1 MTVTDFVHLN
11 VHSEYAIIDSTIR
24 IPQLVDTVRDMGM
37 SAVALTDTNNLF
49 AALKFYQAAKS
60 AGIKAIIGADIT
72 VLDPTLEMG
81 VFEVCLLCQNRT
93 GYLNL
98 SRIISQAQR
107 QSDERGQV
115 YVEKT
120 FLQAHNEGLIVLADS
135 MVSDFGR
142 LIQQRQLETALA
154 VMLDW
159 QAVFGDRFYVA
170 LATIGR
176 ENEQAC
182 HDAALYMAAHQNIPL
197 VATGRCRFLKSEDF
211 EAHEARVCI
220 NSGHMVADRNRPHDY
235 TEQQYLKSPQQM
247 AQLFADYPSL
257 LRNSYF
263 IAQRCNF
270 DFDGKD
276 YYLPDFP
283 IPDGETIDSYFA
295 GLCRSQLDEFL
306 QSDLRDPDYTDKDYK
321 DRLELEIKVILDM
334 GFPGYFLIVS
344 DFIRWSKK
352 NRIPV
357 GPGRGSG
364 AGSLVAYMLKI
375 TALDPLTYELLF
387 ERFLNP
393 ERISMPDFD
402 VDFCMDRRDEVI
414 AYVADKYGH
423 EKVSQIIT
431 FGAMNAK
438 AVVRDAGRVLGYP
451 YPVTDGIAKLIPND
465 LGMTLTKAMT
475 AAPDLA
481 ALYDDDDEAKEIIDL
496 SYKLEGLKRNVGK
509 HAGGVVIAPSA
520 ISDFCP
526 IYIEQQSQS
535 VVSQFDKDDVESIGL
550 VKFDFLGL
558 RTLTIIDWAV
568 QAIAADTGVQLDME
582 KLPLDDAKT
591 FQLMRSGHTTAV
603 FQLESPGMQS
613 LIGRLRPDSFEDII
627 ALVALYRPGP
637 LDSGMVDTFVKC
649 KHGLEK
655 PNYMHEDLTEILE
668 PTYGVILYQEQV
680 MQIAQVLAGFTL
692 GGADILRKAMGK
704 KIVEVMEQ
712 QKQVFIDGAVQR
724 GVDEALAAHIFS
736 QIETFA
742 GYGFN
747 KSHSAAYAL
756 VAYQTAYLKAH
767 FPVHFM
773 AAVLSADLNNTDKVA
788 KQLYDIRAMG
798 ITINQPDVNR
808 SFYRFKAINGAIQYG
823 LGAIKGVGEGAIE
836 DIVSAREQDGDFKS
850 FSDLCGRVSL
860 NKVNKRS
867 LEALIKA
874 GAFDPLHENRSQLLS
889 GMEQVLKASEQ
900 RNKDKQ
906 AGQFDLFGDSHENQ
920 SYAEIK
926 LPAAQKENTLER
938 LLAEKTVLGFY
949 LSAHPMDQIRDC
961 LAHVLSFD
969 LGHFHQMKITS
980 EQPRDFKVL
989 GMVTGVRPGF
999 KQKMKLMLND
1009 HTGDFDFSLSP
1020 QLYAEYE
1027 DYLSPHEIVM
1037 VSGEAGLKTFKGRN
1051 GEQDN
1056 EIFVVSVNELL
1067 TLDQALAMYC
1077 NHICLVSCQNSA
1089 QLIDDIAHLCEQ
1101 FSPGRTRL
1109 YVHYRNQEQQI
1120 NLEIGE
1126 QYSVRIN
1133 RDFIEQALSLPS
1145 IQKVVAKK

>member
-1 MTVTDFVHLN
+1 MSETQFVHLN
-11 VHSEYAIIDSTIR
+11 VHSEYAITDSTIR
-24 IPQLVDTVRDMGM
+24 IPQLVDTVQEMGM

-49 AALKFYQAAKS
+49 AALKFYQAAK
-60 AGIKAIIGADIT
+60 KANVKPLFGADIR
-72 VLDPTLEMG
+72 VLDPALDVGT
-81 VFEVCLLCQNRT
+81 FEVTLLCQNHQ

-107 QSDERGQV
+107 HRDDRGQV
-115 YVEKT
+115 YVEKS
-120 FLQAHNEGLIVLADS
+120 FLQDHSEGLLLVADS
-135 MVSDFGR
+135 VASDFGC
-142 LIQQRQLETALA
+142 LIQQRQLEPALDA
-154 VMLDW
+154 MLNW
-159 QAVFGDRFYVA
+159 QSVFGDRFYVA
-170 LATIGR
+170 LAVIDRPG
-176 ENEQAC
+176 EQCC
-182 HDAALYMAAHQNIPL
+182 HDAALYMAAHQNIPM
-197 VATGRCRFLKSEDF
+197 VASGRCRFLMAEDF

-220 NSGHMVADRNRPHDY
+220 NSGHIVADKNRPHQY
-235 TEQQYLKSPQQM
+235 TEQQYLKSPEQM

-257 LRNSYF
+257 LQNTAY
-263 IAQRCNF
+263 IAERCNV
-270 DFDGKD
+270 DFNVKD

-295 GLCRSQLDEFL
+295 HLCRSQLAEFL
-306 QSDLRDPDYTDKDYK
+306 KSDLRDPNYSDDDYK

-344 DFIRWSKK
+344 DFIRWSKD

-431 FGAMNAK
+431 FGSMNAK

-465 LGMTLTKAMT
+465 LGMTLSKAMT
-475 AAPDLA
+475 AAPELA
-481 ALYDDDDEAKEIIDL
+481 ALYDDDDEAREIIDL

-568 QAIAADTGVQLDME
+568 QAIAADTGKQLDIE
-582 KLPLDDAKT
+582 TLPLDDGKT
-591 FQLMRSGHTTAV
+591 FRLMRTGNTTSV

-613 LIGRLRPDSFEDII
+613 LIGRLKPDSFEDII

-655 PNYMHEDLTEILE
+655 PNYMHQDLTEILE

-704 KIVEVMEQ
+704 KIHEVMEQ
-712 QKQVFIDGAVQR
+712 QKQVFIDGAVER
-724 GVDEALAAHIFS
+724 GVDESLAAHIFS

-767 FPVHFM
+767 YPVHFM

-788 KQLYDIRAMG
+788 KQLFDVQAMG
-798 ITINQPDVNR
+798 ITIRQPDVNR
-808 SFYRFKAINGAIQYG
+808 SFYRFRAIDGAIQYG

-836 DIVSAREQDGDFKS
+836 DIVQAREQDGEFKT
-850 FSDLCGRVSL
+850 FSDLCNRVNLS
-860 NKVNKRS
+860 KVNKRS

-874 GAFDPLHENRSQLLS
+874 GAFDQLHENRSQLLA
-889 GMEQVLKASEQ
+889 GMEQVVKASEQ
-900 RNKDKQ
+900 QNKDRQ
-906 AGQFDLFGDSHENQ
+906 SGQFDLFGSSQDNSA
-920 SYAEIK
+920 YADIK
-926 LPAAQKENTLER
+926 LPPAQKEDTLKR
-938 LLAEKTVLGFY
+938 LLAEKSVLGFF
-949 LSAHPMDQIRDC
+949 LSAHPMDDIRDC
-961 LAHVLSFD
+961 LQHVLSFPLD
-969 LGHFHQMKITS
+969 HFHQMKINS
-980 EQPRDFKVL
+980 EKPRDFRVL
-989 GMVTGVRPGF
+989 GMVAGVRPGF
-999 KQKMKLMLND
+999 NQKMKLLLND
-1009 HTGDFDFSLSP
+1009 HSGDFDFTLSP
-1020 QLYAEYE
+1020 QLFAEYE
-1027 DYLSPHEIVM
+1027 EHLSQHQVMM

-1051 GEQDN
+1051 GEGDN
-1056 EIFVVSVNELL
+1056 EVFVVSVNELL

-1077 NHICLVSCQNSA
+1077 NHICLVSFKNSR
-1089 QLIDDIAHLCEQ
+1089 QLADDLAVLCEQ
-1101 FSPGRTRL
+1101 FGPGKTRL
-1109 YVHYRNQEQQI
+1109 YVHYRNQDKLT

-1126 QYSVRIN
+1126 QFGVRVN
-1133 RDFIEQALSLPS
+1133 QQFIEQALSAPS
-1145 IQKVVAKK
+1145 IQKVLAKK

>member
-1 MTVTDFVHLN
+1 MNAPDFVHLN
-11 VHSEYAIIDSTIR
+11 VHSEYAITDSTIR
-24 IPQLVDTVRDMGM
+24 IPQLVETVRDMGM
-37 SAVALTDTNNLF
+37 TAVALTDTNNLF

-60 AGIKAIIGADIT
+60 AGIKPLFGADIT
-72 VLDPTLEMG
+72 VHDPDLDNGT
-81 VFEVCLLCQNRT
+81 FEVSLLCQNRT

-107 QSDERGQV
+107 HSDDRGQV
-115 YVEKT
+115 YVEKS
-120 FLQAHNEGLIVLADS
+120 FLQTHNEGLILLADS
-135 MVSDFGR
+135 MASDFGD
-142 LIQQRQLETALA
+142 LIQQRQLEPALDMM
-154 VMLDW
+154 VGW
-159 QAVFGDRFYVA
+159 KSIFGDRFYVA
-170 LATIGR
+170 LAYIDR
-176 ENEQAC
+176 ADEQGC
-182 HDAALYMAAHQNIPL
+182 HNAAMYMAAHQNIPM
-197 VATGRCRFLKSEDF
+197 VATGRCRFLKAEDF

-220 NSGHMVADRNRPHDY
+220 NSGHIVADNNRPHHY
-235 TEQQYLKSPQQM
+235 TSQQYLKSPQQM

-257 LRNSYF
+257 LTNSHH

-270 DFDGKD
+270 DFDSKD
-276 YYLPDFP
+276 YYLPEFP
-283 IPDGETIDSYFA
+283 IPEGETIDSYFA
-295 GLCRSQLDEFL
+295 GLCRNQLAEFL
-306 QSDLRDPDYTDKDYK
+306 KSDLRDPDYSDEEYK
-321 DRLELEIKVILDM
+321 ERLELEIKVILDM

-344 DFIRWSKK
+344 DFIRWSKD
-352 NRIPV
+352 NQIPV

-431 FGAMNAK
+431 FGSMNAK

-481 ALYDDDDEAKEIIDL
+481 ALYEDDDEAKEIIDL

-568 QAIAADTGVQLDME
+568 QAIAADLGKHLDIE

-591 FQLMRSGHTTAV
+591 FQLMRTGNTTSV

-655 PNYMHEDLTEILE
+655 PNYMHEDLSEILE

-712 QKQVFIDGAVQR
+712 QKQVFIDGAVER

-767 FPVHFM
+767 YPVHFM

-798 ITINQPDVNR
+798 IEVNQPDVNQ

-836 DIVSAREQDGDFKS
+836 DMVNAREQDGDFTS

-874 GAFDPLHENRSQLLS
+874 GAFDQLHDNRSQLLA

-900 RNKDKQ
+900 QNKDKQ
-906 AGQFDLFGDSHENQ
+906 SGQFDLFGSSQDNNA
-920 SYAEIK
+920 YAEIK
-926 LPAAQKENTLER
+926 LPPAEKENSLDR
-938 LLAEKTVLGFY
+938 LLAEKSVLGFY
-949 LSAHPMDQIRDC
+949 LSGHPMDQIREC
-961 LAHVLSFD
+961 LQHVLSFPLD
-969 LGHFHQMKITS
+969 YFHQMKINS
-980 EQPRDFKVL
+980 EKPRDFRVL
-989 GMVTGVRPGF
+989 GMVAGVRPGF
-999 KQKMKLMLND
+999 NQKMKLLLND
-1009 HTGDFDFSLSP
+1009 NSGDFDFTLSP

-1027 DYLSPHEIVM
+1027 EHLSQHEIIM

-1051 GEQDN
+1051 GEADN
-1056 EIFVVSVNELL
+1056 EVFVVSVNELL

-1077 NHICLVSCQNSA
+1077 NHICLVSFKNSH
-1089 QLIDDIAHLCEQ
+1089 QLIDDLTRLCEQ
-1101 FSPGRTRL
+1101 FGPGNTRL
-1109 YVHYRNQEQQI
+1109 YVHYRHQEKQT

-1126 QYSVRIN
+1126 QFSVRCN
-1133 RDFIEQALSLPS
+1133 RQFIEQALSMPS
-1145 IQKVVAKK
+1145 IQKVLAKK

>member
-1 MTVTDFVHLN
+1 MTAKQFVHLN
-11 VHSEYAIIDSTIR
+11 VHSEYAITDSTIR
-24 IPQLVDTVRDMGM
+24 IAQLVKTVRDMGM
-37 SAVALTDTNNLF
+37 PAVALTDTNNLF
-49 AALKFYQAAKS
+49 AALKFYNAAKS
-60 AGIKAIIGADIT
+60 AGIKPIFGADIS
-72 VLDPTLEMG
+72 VHNPALEIG
-81 VFEVCLLCQNRT
+81 TFEMTLLCQNRT

-98 SRIISQAQR
+98 SRIISQSQR
-107 QSDERGQV
+107 QSDDRGQV
-115 YVEKT
+115 YVEKS
-120 FLQAHNEGLIVLADS
+120 FLLAHSEGLLLLADS

-142 LIQQRQLETALA
+142 LIQQRQLEAALQA
-154 VMLDW
+154 MLDW
-159 QAVFGDRFYVA
+159 KAVFGDRFYVA
-170 LATIGR
+170 LAAIKRAG
-176 ENEQAC
+176 EQAC
-182 HDAALYMAAHQNIPL
+182 HDASLYMAANQDIPL
-197 VATGRCRFLKSEDF
+197 VATGRCRFLQADDF

-220 NSGHMVADRNRPHDY
+220 NSGHIVADNNRPHDY
-235 TEQQYLKSPQQM
+235 TEQQYLKSPDEM
-247 AQLFADYPSL
+247 ADLFSDYPSL
-257 LRNSYF
+257 LSNTYH
-263 IAQRCNF
+263 IAQRCSF
-270 DFDGKD
+270 DFDTKD

-283 IPDGETIDSYFA
+283 VPEGETIDSYFA
-295 GLCRSQLDEFL
+295 NLCRSNLTAFL
-306 QSDLRDPDYTDKDYK
+306 QSDVRDQDYSDEDYK
-321 DRLELEIKVILDM
+321 ARLELEIKVILDM

-344 DFIRWSKK
+344 DFIRWSKDNK
-352 NRIPV
+352 IPV

-414 AYVADKYGH
+414 AYVADKYGK

-465 LGMTLTKAMT
+465 LGMTLKKAMK
-475 AAPDLA
+475 AAPDLL
-481 ALYDDDDEAKEIIDL
+481 ALYEDDDEAKEIIDL

-535 VVSQFDKDDVESIGL
+535 VVCQFDKDDVESIGL

-568 QAIAADTGVQLDME
+568 QAIAADTGKQLDIE

-591 FQLMRSGHTTAV
+591 FQLMRTGNTTSV

-613 LIGRLRPDSFEDII
+613 LIGRLKPDSFEDII

-655 PNYMHEDLTEILE
+655 PNYMHDDLTEILE

-680 MQIAQVLAGFTL
+680 MQIAQVLANFTL

-704 KIVEVMEQ
+704 KIHEVMEQ
-712 QKQVFIDGAVQR
+712 QKQVFIDGAVER
-724 GVDEALAAHIFS
+724 GVDGALAAHIFS

-767 FPVHFM
+767 YPVHFM
-773 AAVLSADLNNTDKVA
+773 AAVLSADLNNTDKIV
-788 KQLYDIRAMG
+788 KQLYDIRSLG
-798 ITINQPDVNR
+798 ICLNQPDVNK
-808 SFYRFKAINGAIQYG
+808 SFYRFKAIKGAIQYG

-836 DIVSAREQDGDFKS
+836 DIVHAREQGGPFKS

-874 GAFDPLHENRSQLLS
+874 GAFDSLHDNRSQLLD
-889 GMEQVLKASEQ
+889 GMEQVVKASEQ
-900 RNKDKQ
+900 QNKDKQ
-906 AGQFDLFGDSHENQ
+906 SGQFDLFGGSQDNST
-920 SYAEIK
+920 YADIQLPPAKKELK
-926 LPAAQKENTLER
+926 LDR
-938 LLAEKTVLGFY
+938 LLAEKSVLGLF
-949 LSAHPMDQIRDC
+949 LSGHPIDVAWEC
-961 LAHVLSFD
+961 LQHVLSFP
-969 LGHFHQMKITS
+969 LGHFHQMKINS
-980 EQPRDFKVL
+980 EQPREFRVL
-989 GMVTGVRPGF
+989 GMVSGVRPGF
-999 KQKMKLMLND
+999 RQKMKLLLND
-1009 HTGDFDFSLSP
+1009 NTGDFDFTLSP
-1020 QLYAEYE
+1020 QLFSEYE
-1027 DYLSPHEIVM
+1027 AHLSQHEIVM
-1037 VSGEAGLKTFKGRN
+1037 VSGEAGLKSFKGRD
-1051 GEQDN
+1051 GEPDN
-1056 EIFVVSVNELL
+1056 EVFVVSVKELL

-1077 NHICLVSCQNSA
+1077 NHICLVSLHHGE
-1089 QLIDDIAHLCEQ
+1089 QLVDDISDLCQ
-1101 FSPGRTRL
+1101 AYGPGKTRL
-1109 YVHYRNQEQQI
+1109 YVHYRNQ
-1120 NLEIGE
+1120 GE
-1126 QYSVRIN
+1126 QYNLELGEEYGIRIN
-1133 RDFIEQALSLPS
+1133 NQFIEEALSRPS
-1145 IQKVVAKK
+1145 IQKVLAKK

>member
-1 MTVTDFVHLN
+1 MSDTHFVHLN
-11 VHSEYAIIDSTIR
+11 VHSEYAITDSTIR
-24 IPQLVDTVRDMGM
+24 IPQLVETVREMGM

-60 AGIKAIIGADIT
+60 AGIKPIFGADVT
-72 VLDPTLEMG
+72 VLDPTLDVG
-81 VFEVCLLCQNRT
+81 IFEITLLCQNRA

-98 SRIISQAQR
+98 SRIISQSQR
-107 QSDERGQV
+107 QSDDRGQV
-115 YVEKT
+115 YVEKS
-120 FLQAHNEGLIVLADS
+120 FLQQHAAGLIVLADS
-135 MVSDFGR
+135 MVSDFGQ
-142 LIQQRQLETALA
+142 LIQQRQLEAALDI
-154 VMLDW
+154 MLDW
-159 QAVFGDRFYVA
+159 RSVFGDRFYVA
-170 LATIGR
+170 LANIGR
-176 ENEQAC
+176 NHEQNC
-182 HDAALYMAAHQNIPL
+182 HDAALYMAAHQRIPL
-197 VATGRCRFLKSEDF
+197 VATGRCRFLHPDDF

-220 NSGHMVADRNRPHDY
+220 NSGHIVADKNRPHNY
-235 TEQQYLKSPQQM
+235 TEQQYVKTPEQM
-247 AQLFADYPSL
+247 AQLFADHPSL
-257 LRNSYF
+257 LENTHY

-270 DFDGKD
+270 DFDSKD

-283 IPDGETIDSYFA
+283 IPEGETIDSYFA
-295 GLCRSQLDEFL
+295 QLCRSQLAEFL
-306 QSDLRDPDYTDKDYK
+306 QSDLRDPDYSDEAYK

-344 DFIRWSKK
+344 DFIRWSKD

-431 FGAMNAK
+431 FGSMNAK

-465 LGMTLTKAMT
+465 LGMTLSKAMT
-475 AAPDLA
+475 AAPDLK
-481 ALYDDDDEAKEIIDL
+481 ALYEDDDEAREIIDL

-568 QAIAADTGVQLDME
+568 QAIVADTG
-582 KLPLDDAKT
+582 KPLDIEKIPLNDKKT
-591 FQLMRSGHTTAV
+591 FQLMRTGNTTSV

-613 LIGRLRPDSFEDII
+613 LIGRLKPDDFEDII

-655 PNYMHEDLTEILE
+655 PNYMHEDLAEILE

-704 KIVEVMEQ
+704 KIHEVMEQ
-712 QKQVFIDGAVQR
+712 QKQVFIDGAVER

-767 FPVHFM
+767 YPVHFM
-773 AAVLSADLNNTDKVA
+773 AAVLSADLNNTDKIA

-798 ITINQPDVNR
+798 IQVNQPDVNR
-808 SFYRFKAINGAIQYG
+808 SFYRFKAIDGAIQYG
-823 LGAIKGVGEGAIE
+823 MGAIKGVGEGAIE
-836 DIVSAREQDGDFKS
+836 DIVLARELDGEFTS
-850 FSDLCGRVSL
+850 FSNLCGRVNLS
-860 NKVNKRS
+860 KVNKRS

-874 GAFDPLHENRSQLLS
+874 GAFDQLHENRSQLLA

-900 RNKDKQ
+900 QNKDKQ
-906 AGQFDLFGDSHENQ
+906 AGQFDLFGGGQDNTA
-920 SYAEIK
+920 YAEIK
-926 LPAAQKENTLER
+926 LPPAQKENALER
-938 LLAEKTVLGFY
+938 FLAEKSVLGFF
-949 LSAHPMDQIRDC
+949 LSGHPMDEIREC
-961 LAHVLSFD
+961 LQHVLSFPLD
-969 LGHFHQMKITS
+969 HFHQMKINS
-980 EQPRDFKVL
+980 EKPRDFRIL
-989 GMVTGVRPGF
+989 GMVAGVRPGF
-999 KQKMKLMLND
+999 NQKMKLLLND
-1009 HTGDFDFSLSP
+1009 HSGDFDFTLSP

-1027 DYLSPHEIVM
+1027 EHLAQHEVLM

-1051 GEQDN
+1051 GEGDN
-1056 EIFVVSVNELL
+1056 EIFVVQVKELL

-1077 NHICLVSCQNSA
+1077 NHICLVSFKNSH
-1089 QLIDDIAHLCEQ
+1089 QLAGDLAHLCKQ
-1101 FSPGRTRL
+1101 FGPGKTRL
-1109 YVHYRNQEQQI
+1109 YVHYRNQDKLT

-1126 QYSVRIN
+1126 QFGVRIN
-1133 RDFIEQALSLPS
+1133 KQFIEQALNLPS
-1145 IQKVVAKK
+1145 IQKVLAKK

>member
-1 MTVTDFVHLN
+1 
-11 VHSEYAIIDSTIR
+11 
-24 IPQLVDTVRDMGM
+24 
-37 SAVALTDTNNLF
+37 
-49 AALKFYQAAKS
+49 
-60 AGIKAIIGADIT
+60 
-72 VLDPTLEMG
+72 
-81 VFEVCLLCQNRT
+81 
-93 GYLNL
+93 
-98 SRIISQAQR
+98 
-107 QSDERGQV
+107 
-115 YVEKT
+115 
-120 FLQAHNEGLIVLADS
+120 
-135 MVSDFGR
+135 
-142 LIQQRQLETALA
+142 
-154 VMLDW
+154 
-159 QAVFGDRFYVA
+159 
-170 LATIGR
+170 
-176 ENEQAC
+176 
-182 HDAALYMAAHQNIPL
+182 
-197 VATGRCRFLKSEDF
+197 
-211 EAHEARVCI
+211 
-220 NSGHMVADRNRPHDY
+220 
-235 TEQQYLKSPQQM
+235 
-247 AQLFADYPSL
+247 FADYPSL
-257 LRNSYF
+257 LSNSYY
-263 IAQRCNF
+263 IAQRCNV
-270 DFDGKD
+270 DLASKD
-276 YYLPDFP
+276 YYLPEFP
-283 IPDGETIDSYFA
+283 IPDGQTIDSYFA
-295 GLCRSQLDEFL
+295 SLCRSNLADFL
-306 QSDLRDPDYTDKDYK
+306 QSDRRDPNYTDDDYK
-321 DRLELEIKVILDM
+321 ERLELEIKVILDM

-344 DFIRWSKK
+344 DFIRWSKD
-352 NRIPV
+352 NQIPV

-375 TALDPLTYELLF
+375 TAIDPLSYELLF

-465 LGMTLTKAMT
+465 LGMTLKKAMQ
-475 AAPDLA
+475 AAPDLL
-481 ALYDDDDEAKEIIDL
+481 ALYQDDDEAKEIIDL

-568 QAIAADTGVQLDME
+568 QAIKTDTGVQLDIE
-582 KLPLDDAKT
+582 NLPLDDAKT
-591 FQLMRSGHTTAV
+591 YQLMRTGNTTSV

-649 KHGLEK
+649 KHGLENA
-655 PNYMHEDLTEILE
+655 NYMHEDLTEILE

-712 QKQVFIDGAVQR
+712 QKQVFIDGAVKR

-767 FPVHFM
+767 YPVHFM
-773 AAVLSADLNNTDKVA
+773 AAVLSADLNNTDKIA
-788 KQLYDIRAMG
+788 KQLYDVRAMG
-798 ITINQPDVNR
+798 IEIRQPDVNQ
-808 SFYRFKAINGAIQYG
+808 SFYRFRAIDGAIQFG

-836 DIVSAREQDGDFKS
+836 DIVTAREQDGDFKS

-874 GAFDPLHENRSQLLS
+874 GAFDQLHENRSQLLA

-900 RNKDKQ
+900 QNKDKQ
-906 AGQFDLFGDSHENQ
+906 SGQFDLFGNSQENSTYSDIQ
-920 SYAEIK
+920 LPPAEKESK
-926 LPAAQKENTLER
+926 LTR
-938 LLAEKTVLGFY
+938 LLAEKSVLGIF
-949 LSAHPMDQIRDC
+949 LSGHPMDAARMC
-961 LAHVLSFD
+961 LQHVLSFPMS
-969 LGHFHQMKITS
+969 HFHQMKINS
-980 EQPRDFKVL
+980 EKPRDFRVL
-989 GMVTGVRPGF
+989 GMVSGIRPGF
-999 KQKMKLMLND
+999 NQKMKLLLND
-1009 HTGDFDFSLSP
+1009 GSGDFDFTLSP

-1027 DYLSPHEIVM
+1027 EHLSQHEIVM
-1037 VSGEAGLKTFKGRN
+1037 VSGEAGLKSFKGRN
-1051 GEQDN
+1051 GKADN
-1056 EIFVVSVNELL
+1056 EVFVVSVNELL

-1077 NHICLVSCQNSA
+1077 NHICLVSFQNSH
-1089 QLIDDIAHLCEQ
+1089 QLIDDLMHLCEQ
-1101 FSPGRTRL
+1101 FGPGKTKL
-1109 YVHYRNQEQQI
+1109 YVHYRNQDKQT

-1126 QYSVRIN
+1126 QFSVRIN
-1133 RDFIEQALSLPS
+1133 QQFIEQALDLPS
-1145 IQKVVAKK
+1145 IQKVLAKK

>member
-1 MTVTDFVHLN
+1 MNEIDFVHLN
-11 VHSEYAIIDSTIR
+11 VHSEYAIADSTIR
-24 IPQLVDTVRDMGM
+24 IPQLVETVRDMGM

-60 AGIKAIIGADIT
+60 GGIKPIFGADIT
-72 VLDPTLEMG
+72 VLDPSIDIGT
-81 VFEVCLLCQNRT
+81 FEVTLLCQNRT

-98 SRIISQAQR
+98 SRIISQSQR
-107 QSDERGQV
+107 QSDDRGQV
-115 YVEKT
+115 YVEKS
-120 FLQAHNEGLIVLADS
+120 FLQAHNEGLIILADS
-135 MVSDFGR
+135 MASDFGR
-142 LIQQRQLETALA
+142 LIQRRQLEPALENMLSWQTA
-154 VMLDW
+154 
-159 QAVFGDRFYVA
+159 FGDRFYVA
-170 LATIGR
+170 LAHIGR
-176 ENEQAC
+176 ADEQAC
-182 HDAALYMAAHQNIPL
+182 HDAALYMAAHQSIPL
-197 VATGRCRFLKSEDF
+197 VATGRCRFLMEEDF

-220 NSGHMVADRNRPHDY
+220 NSGHIVADRNRPHNY
-235 TEQQYLKSPQQM
+235 TEQQYLKTPGEM
-247 AQLFADYPSL
+247 AQLFAAHPSL
-257 LRNSYF
+257 LKNTTF

-270 DFDGKD
+270 DLDSQD

-283 IPDGETIDSYFA
+283 IPEGETIDSYFA
-295 GLCRSQLDEFL
+295 QLCRSQLSEFL
-306 QSDLRDPDYTDKDYK
+306 KSELRDPDYSDEDYK
-321 DRLELEIKVILDM
+321 DRLELEINVILDM

-344 DFIRWSKK
+344 DFIRWSKD
-352 NRIPV
+352 NQIPV

-375 TALDPLTYELLF
+375 TALDPLRYELLF

-414 AYVADKYGH
+414 AYVAEKYGH

-431 FGAMNAK
+431 FGSMNAK

-465 LGMTLTKAMT
+465 LGMTLTKAMS

-481 ALYDDDDEAKEIIDL
+481 ALYEDDDEAKEIIDL

-568 QAIAADTGVQLDME
+568 QAIAADTGTQLDIE

-603 FQLESPGMQS
+603 FQLESPGMQE

-680 MQIAQVLAGFTL
+680 MQIAQVLASFTL

-704 KIVEVMEQ
+704 KIHEVMEQ
-712 QKQVFIDGAVQR
+712 QKQVFIDGAVER
-724 GVDEALAAHIFS
+724 GVDGVLAAHIFS

-767 FPVHFM
+767 YPVHFM

-788 KQLYDIRAMG
+788 KQLYDIHDMG
-798 ITINQPDVNR
+798 FRVNQPDVNQ

-836 DIVSAREQDGDFKS
+836 DIVNAREQDGDFKS

-874 GAFDPLHENRSQLLS
+874 GAFDQLHDNRSQLLA
-889 GMEQVLKASEQ
+889 GMGQVLKASEQ
-900 RNKDKQ
+900 QNKDKQ
-906 AGQFDLFGDSHENQ
+906 AGQFDLFGGGQDNSTYQ
-920 SYAEIK
+920 EIK
-926 LPAAQKENTLER
+926 LPTAQKEEPLER
-938 LLAEKTVLGFY
+938 LLAEKSVLGYF
-949 LSAHPMDQIRDC
+949 LSGHPMDQIRDC
-961 LAHVLSFD
+961 LQHVLSFP
-969 LGHFHQMKITS
+969 LGHFHQMKIS
-980 EQPRDFKVL
+980 REQPRDFRVL
-989 GMVTGVRPGF
+989 GMVAGVRAGF
-999 KQKMKLMLND
+999 NQKMKLLLND
-1009 HTGDFDFSLSP
+1009 STGDFDFTLSP
-1020 QLYAEYE
+1020 QLYDEYE
-1027 DYLSPHEIVM
+1027 EHLSQHEIVM
-1037 VSGEAGLKTFKGRN
+1037 VSGEAGLKTFKSRKDGK
-1051 GEQDN
+1051 DN
-1056 EIFVVSVNELL
+1056 EVFVVSVNELL

-1077 NHICLVSCQNSA
+1077 NHICLVSFKNSHR
-1089 QLIDDIAHLCEQ
+1089 LIDDLAQLCEQ
-1101 FSPGRTRL
+1101 YGPGKTKL
-1109 YVHYRNQEQQI
+1109 YVHYRNQDKQI

-1126 QYSVRIN
+1126 QFGVRIN
-1133 RDFIEQALSLPS
+1133 RAFIEQALSKSS
-1145 IQKVVAKK
+1145 IQKVLAKK

>member
-1 MTVTDFVHLN
+1 MSESRFVHLN
-11 VHSEYAIIDSTIR
+11 VHSEYAITDSTIR
-24 IPQLVDTVRDMGM
+24 IPQLVETVRAMGM
-37 SAVALTDTNNLF
+37 PAVALTDTNNLF
-49 AALKFYQAAKS
+49 AALKFYKAAK
-60 AGIKAIIGADIT
+60 KAKVKPIIGADIT
-72 VLDPTLEMG
+72 VLDPALDIGT
-81 VFEVCLLCQNRT
+81 FEVTLLCQNRI

-107 QSDERGQV
+107 HSDDRGQV
-115 YVEKT
+115 YVEKA
-120 FLQAHNEGLIVLADS
+120 FLQSHSEGLILLADS
-135 MVSDFGR
+135 MVSDLGC
-142 LIQQRQLETALA
+142 LIQQRQLEAALEI
-154 VMLDW
+154 MLDW
-159 QAVFGDRFYVA
+159 RSVWGDRFYVA
-170 LATIGR
+170 LSNIERSG
-176 ENEQAC
+176 ESAC

-197 VATGRCRFLKSEDF
+197 VASGRCRFLQPEDF

-220 NSGHMVADRNRPHDY
+220 NSGHIVADRNRPHHY
-235 TEQQYLKSPQQM
+235 TEQQYLKTPEQM
-247 AQLFADYPSL
+247 AQLFAKFPCL
-257 LRNSYF
+257 LENTYY

-270 DFDGKD
+270 DFDGEE

-283 IPDGETIDSYFA
+283 IPEGETIDSYFA
-295 GLCRSQLDEFL
+295 RLCRSQLAEFL
-306 QSDLRDPDYTDKDYK
+306 LSDRRDPNYSDEDYK
-321 DRLELEIKVILDM
+321 ERLELEIKVILDM

-344 DFIRWSKK
+344 DFIRWSKDNK
-352 NRIPV
+352 IPV

-431 FGAMNAK
+431 FGSMNAK

-465 LGMTLTKAMT
+465 LGMTLSKAMT

-481 ALYDDDDEAKEIIDL
+481 ALYEDDDEAREIIDL

-568 QAIAADTGVQLDME
+568 QAIVADTGKQLDIE
-582 KLPLDDAKT
+582 KIPLDDAKT
-591 FQLMRSGHTTAV
+591 FRLMRTGNTTSV

-613 LIGRLRPDSFEDII
+613 LIGRLKPDSFEDII

-649 KHGLEK
+649 KHGLEQ

-712 QKQVFIDGAVQR
+712 QKQVFIDGAVAR

-767 FPVHFM
+767 YPVHFM
-773 AAVLSADLNNTDKVA
+773 AAVLSADLNNTDKIA

-798 ITINQPDVNR
+798 IHVNQPDVNR

-836 DIVSAREQDGDFKS
+836 DIVQARENEGDFTS
-850 FSDLCGRVSL
+850 FSDLCGRVNLS
-860 NKVNKRS
+860 KVNKRS

-874 GAFDPLHENRSQLLS
+874 GAFDQMHDNRSQLLA
-889 GMEQVLKASEQ
+889 GMEQVIKASEQ
-900 RNKDKQ
+900 QNKDKQ
-906 AGQFDLFGDSHENQ
+906 AGQFDLFGGGQANTTYSD
-920 SYAEIK
+920 IK
-926 LPAAQKENTLER
+926 LPAAQKEASLKR
-938 LLAEKTVLGFY
+938 LLAEKSVLGFF
-949 LSAHPMDQIRDC
+949 LSGHPMDDIREC
-961 LAHVLSFD
+961 LQHVLSFPLD
-969 LGHFHQMKITS
+969 HFHQMKINS
-980 EQPRDFKVL
+980 EKPRGFRVL
-989 GMVTGVRPGF
+989 GMVAGVRPGF
-999 KQKMKLMLND
+999 NQKMKLLLND
-1009 HTGDFDFSLSP
+1009 HSGDFDFTLPP
-1020 QLYAEYE
+1020 QLYAECE
-1027 DYLSPHEIVM
+1027 EQLKQHAVVM
-1037 VSGEAGLKTFKGRN
+1037 VSGEAGLKTFKNRQGD
-1051 GEQDN
+1051 GDN
-1056 EIFVVSVNELL
+1056 EVFVVSVNELL

-1077 NHICLVSCQNSA
+1077 NHICLVSYKNSHR
-1089 QLIDDIAHLCEQ
+1089 LIDDLTDLCGQ
-1101 FSPGRTRL
+1101 FGPGKTRL
-1109 YVHYRNQEQQI
+1109 YVHYRHQGKQT

-1126 QYSVRIN
+1126 QFSVRVN
-1133 RDFIEQALSLPS
+1133 QQFIQQALSAPS
-1145 IQKVVAKK
+1145 IQKVLAKK